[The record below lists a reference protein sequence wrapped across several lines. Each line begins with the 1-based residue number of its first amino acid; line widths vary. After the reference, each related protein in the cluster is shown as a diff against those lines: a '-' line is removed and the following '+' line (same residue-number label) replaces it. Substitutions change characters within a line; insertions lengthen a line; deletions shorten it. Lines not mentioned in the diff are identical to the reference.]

1 MNNKELIKNL
11 QSSKTDTVINTLNFI
26 ATEGN
31 KELLSEVILLLQQ
44 TNNKKI
50 QEEIIKILENLKDQK
65 SVPTLIEA
73 INDKKN
79 MHKLSTLISACWKNG
94 LHYEDYVETFVNVFI
109 DEDFQMAFDAFTVID
124 NMDNIKGTIADR
136 CLIKLGNAIENISS
150 DKRPLLNELTNIIKD
165 KKINPAS

>member
-1 MNNKELIKNL
+1 MNNKELIKDL
-11 QSSKTDTVINTLNFI
+11 QSPKTETVINTLNFI

-73 INDKKN
+73 INDEKYI
-79 MHKLSTLISACWKNG
+79 HELSILVSACWKNG
-94 LHYEDYVETFVNVFI
+94 LNYEDYVETFVNIFI
-109 DEDFQMAFDAFTVID
+109 DKNFQMAFDAFTVID
-124 NMDNIKGTIADR
+124 NMDNIKENNANR
-136 CLIKLGNAIENISS
+136 CLIKLGNAIENISI
-150 DKRPLLNELTNIIKD
+150 DKRPLFSELINIIKN
-165 KKINPAS
+165 KKENPAT